1 MNSSVLSGKVKC
13 VENPPQ
19 KTGAEGGRNFAV
31 WLQDTKKA
39 DGIQGNLTENPRE
52 KQQKN
57 SRFAKYAHF
66 LLFGGLFRLDGR
78 AVWRT
83 QLCRKIPTPF
93 CPEKNTLH
101 RSGAVQGVTRH
112 LRNASKWRSAP

>member
-19 KTGAEGGRNFAV
+19 KTGAERGRNFVV

-52 KQQKN
+52 KQQN
-57 SRFAKYAHF
+57 CRFAKYANF
-66 LLFGGLFRLDGR
+66 LLFGVSFGWMAGRFGGRSCAGKYRRLFVRR
-78 AVWRT
+78 KTPCTVQER
-83 QLCRKIPTPF
+83 CRV
-93 CPEKNTLH
+93 L
-101 RSGAVQGVTRH
+101 QGI
-112 LRNASKWRSAP
+112 